1 MILSAYHTGVTCRIR
16 YEVQPVDDMERMSGP
31 PYWLDLEDC
40 RYYISQRVAPDPET
54 RKIWE
59 HNEAE
64 AAIADAVPPRYSKRR
79 VKEMAQREAEK
90 ELERLR
96 ALEEEEDGD

>member
-1 MILSAYHTGVTCRIR
+1 MVFFSIFEHTGVTCRIR

-64 AAIADAVPPRYSKRR
+64 AAIVRISVCGAFTPST
-79 VKEMAQREAEK
+79 
-90 ELERLR
+90 RLVSGN
-96 ALEEEEDGD
+96 DGGGWSLFRFRGRF